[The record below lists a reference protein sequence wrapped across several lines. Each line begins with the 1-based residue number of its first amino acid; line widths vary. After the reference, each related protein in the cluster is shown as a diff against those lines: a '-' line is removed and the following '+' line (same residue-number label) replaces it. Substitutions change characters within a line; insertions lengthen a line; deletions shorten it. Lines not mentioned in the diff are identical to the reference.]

1 MPSPILKGLT
11 TLFWGTKALMPAMGS
26 GKVAIVE
33 SIKYTPHNFVG
44 VVEDGDGFEFA
55 NALLVDGFDA
65 DVSFVSDSA
74 LTLPAEGDTVALKSP
89 RFSTAKD
96 CLLVEI
102 GEDVNRKKEAMTTFK
117 LSWRPN
123 RSLT

>member
-1 MPSPILKGLT
+1 
-11 TLFWGTKALMPAMGS
+11 MPALGS

-33 SIKYTPHNFVG
+33 SIKYTPHNYVG

-65 DVSFVSDSA
+65 EATFVADST

-102 GEDVNRKKEAMTTFK
+102 GEDATRKKEAMITFK
-117 LSWRPN
+117 LQWRPN
-123 RSLT
+123 RSLS